1 MDIDAIPGKLVR
13 DLIPE
18 IIRATG
24 GDPQTRVLSSVQ
36 YRQALIE
43 KLLEEARE
51 VSEADSAHLVEE
63 MADVLEV
70 LRNLA
75 AESEIDWDDVEAARQ
90 EKLLARGGFHLR
102 IWLGASPE

>member
-24 GDPQTRVLSSVQ
+24 GDPQTRILNRVQ
-36 YRQALIE
+36 YRHALIE
-43 KLLEEARE
+43 KLIEEACE
-51 VSEADSAHLVEE
+51 VSEADSADLVEE

-70 LRNLA
+70 LRSLA
-75 AESEIDWDDVEAARQ
+75 AESGIDWDDVEKVRQ
-90 EKLLARGGFHLR
+90 EKLHARGGFRFR